1 MLKRCGFLATAVLL
15 AASPAGAITISGV
28 TITFG
33 ASNTA
38 NNATP
43 GGSSSNNT
51 SQVSVLSTGG
61 TVADAVDAS
70 VSAQTRYASNL
81 WADGAFGDTQA
92 TTTNSY
98 DLSLSVSAGAG
109 TVYDI
114 VIDSLF
120 SGALNH
126 VDDASFGEASASVSA
141 VSVTLNSV
149 VSVPLA
155 TTAQLIALDYY
166 DASLEF
172 SQAGQEILTDLT
184 GTTDL
189 TFNVEWTSLARSF
202 SDEAAVLLGLDE
214 AGGPVGLV
222 TVGEYSGFPT
232 RNPDNDGH
240 FLSITANVT
249 SLVPEPSTA
258 LLLATGLVILGVSRR
273 RG

>member
-1 MLKRCGFLATAVLL
+1 MLKRCGFLATAVFL

-28 TITFG
+28 TISLG

-38 NNATP
+38 DNATP
-43 GGSSSNNT
+43 GGGSSNNT
-51 SQVSVLSTGG
+51 STTSILSGDD
-61 TVADAVDAS
+61 TVTDALGAS

-81 WADGAFGDTQA
+81 WADGFSGDTQA
-92 TTTNSY
+92 LTTNSY

-120 SGALNH
+120 KGVLNH

-155 TTAQLIALDYY
+155 TTAQLIALGYY
-166 DASLEF
+166 AESLAF
-172 SQAGQEILTDLT
+172 SQAGQETLTDLT
-184 GTTDL
+184 GTTNL
-189 TFNVEWTSLARSF
+189 IFKVEWTSLARSF
-202 SDEAAVLLGLDE
+202 SDEAAVLLGQDE

-222 TVGEYSGFPT
+222 TVGEYSTFPG
-232 RNPDNDGH
+232 RNLADDGH
-240 FLSITANVT
+240 FLNITANVT

-258 LLLATGLVILGVSRR
+258 LLLATGLAILGVSRR